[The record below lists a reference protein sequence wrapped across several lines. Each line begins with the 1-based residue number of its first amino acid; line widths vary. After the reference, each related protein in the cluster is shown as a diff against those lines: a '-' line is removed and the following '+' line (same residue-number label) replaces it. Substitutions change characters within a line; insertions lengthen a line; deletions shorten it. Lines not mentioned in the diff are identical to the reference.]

1 MAATPSGTES
11 KRLVHELA
19 SPADNSSIFLCI
31 LLSVLIIEVVFVL
44 VVVVV
49 RTENEFAV
57 LLYKYT
63 NYASLLKD
71 KKRMLKKN
79 SRVRRRIS
87 RIHADAVTF

>member
-1 MAATPSGTES
+1 
-11 KRLVHELA
+11 
-19 SPADNSSIFLCI
+19 
-31 LLSVLIIEVVFVL
+31 VLIIEVVFVL
-44 VVVVV
+44 VVVVVV

-87 RIHADAVTF
+87 RIHADAVTV